1 MEDNELESY
10 QYPLGEEFM
19 RAIEFIV
26 EDNESRTEE
35 FHGVHMKLR
44 DDGYEVVASALDDWG
59 REMGSVVFNKGDGN
73 ELDPQD
79 LLVIDKFRGQ
89 GIAKVMYDY
98 VKSKGYEIHKSY
110 DVTKIADQ
118 GKESGEYFWQ
128 KNRGEERIWEQ
139 GISEGSSNNIP
150 TIGIN
155 VRSDGNIDYASL
167 IVDGEKKYESRKT
180 DSLRPYVGK
189 TVGIVRTGN
198 GPAVA
203 IGQVTIGEP
212 IVVDAEKFNR
222 LRKQHLVP
230 QGSKFDIDSDGT
242 KYLYPMI
249 DPVRWDNEKLI
260 KHKGIVSRKIEE
272 DKSKDPIANA
282 ILDFYQHVGDIKKEP
297 VDNYVGTAKE
307 MLGQVSDPKVKSKIL
322 DIFKQAKQNPYV
334 QGGVVTTIGA
344 LLAGGVLSSAQKMG
358 LSPSQTNLALQAI
371 LNTVIPTV
379 VSRINGKSWS
389 DTIKYTLAS
398 AGIGTGIAGMMEQD
412 SLDEDWKSALATGAM
427 AGAMAM
433 SANAK
438 APNMVRQIVEP
449 GDTVYSIARQNNVN
463 PLEIYKL
470 NKMDRT
476 TKLEV
481 GQKVLVPDYSKPISK
496 MPATVKPTVAQS
508 TTSFK
513 DKLTS
518 MIPKF
523 SRDKE
528 EEEGVTLLSDN
539 GDAEAVLQTAA
550 KNAGLKGAEL
560 AQFMAQT
567 RHESWDF
574 GQMKEVGNKKRFAKY
589 ETPRKAKQL
598 GNKIK
603 GDGERFKGRGFIQL
617 TGRDNY
623 TRASQQIFGDDRL
636 VKNPDLA
643 SRPDIGAQIALWF
656 WENRVRP
663 NVNNFNNTKEVTNAI
678 NPGLS
683 GLQDRHN
690 KFKEYLAVL

>member
-1 MEDNELESY
+1 
-10 QYPLGEEFM
+10 
-19 RAIEFIV
+19 
-26 EDNESRTEE
+26 
-35 FHGVHMKLR
+35 
-44 DDGYEVVASALDDWG
+44 
-59 REMGSVVFNKGDGN
+59 
-73 ELDPQD
+73 
-79 LLVIDKFRGQ
+79 
-89 GIAKVMYDY
+89 MYDY

-139 GISEGSSNNIP
+139 GVAEGSSNNIP

-155 VRSDGNIDYASL
+155 VRSDSNIDYASL

-198 GPAVA
+198 GPAVE

-272 DKSKDPIANA
+272 DKSKDPIVNA
-282 ILDFYQHVGDIKKEP
+282 VIDFYQHVGKIHKDPI
-297 VDNYVGTAKE
+297 DDYVSTAKE
-307 MLGQVSDPKVKSKIL
+307 MLGHVDDPKLKSKLL

-398 AGIGTGIAGMMEQD
+398 AGIGTGIAGMMDEARGLAPTKPYDDLMANMGYFMSLNTVKIQQD
-412 SLDEDWKSALATGAM
+412 AVDGNAQQELA
-427 AGAMAM
+427 
-433 SANAK
+433 
-438 APNMVRQIVEP
+438 NMQQQFR
-449 GDTVYSIARQNNVN
+449 
-463 PLEIYKL
+463 
-470 NKMDRT
+470 
-476 TKLEV
+476 
-481 GQKVLVPDYSKPISK
+481 KPILNGMSFFDVNRDVKLSK
-496 MPATVKPTVAQS
+496 NPKVAPILLKYVYDMLGYIEPRIKKYIKPEQQGKYLDRLDQIKNDYRAAVAQVS
-508 TTSFK
+508 
-513 DKLTS
+513 
-518 MIPKF
+518 
-523 SRDKE
+523 
-528 EEEGVTLLSDN
+528 
-539 GDAEAVLQTAA
+539 
-550 KNAGLKGAEL
+550 
-560 AQFMAQT
+560 
-567 RHESWDF
+567 
-574 GQMKEVGNKKRFAKY
+574 
-589 ETPRKAKQL
+589 
-598 GNKIK
+598 
-603 GDGERFKGRGFIQL
+603 
-617 TGRDNY
+617 
-623 TRASQQIFGDDRL
+623 
-636 VKNPDLA
+636 
-643 SRPDIGAQIALWF
+643 
-656 WENRVRP
+656 
-663 NVNNFNNTKEVTNAI
+663 
-678 NPGLS
+678 
-683 GLQDRHN
+683 
-690 KFKEYLAVL
+690 

>member
-1 MEDNELESY
+1 
-10 QYPLGEEFM
+10 M
-19 RAIEFIV
+19 RAREFIV

-79 LLVIDKFRGQ
+79 LLVIDKYRGQ

-272 DKSKDPIANA
+272 DKSKDPIVNA
-282 ILDFYQHVGDIKKEP
+282 VIDFYQHVGKIHKDPI
-297 VDNYVGTAKE
+297 DDYVSTAKE
-307 MLGQVSDPKVKSKIL
+307 MLGHVSDPTLKSKLL
-322 DIFKQAKQNPYV
+322 DIFKQAKQSPYV

-358 LSPSQTNLALQAI
+358 LTPAQTNLALQAI

-398 AGIGTGIAGMMEQD
+398 AGIGTGIAGMMEEDALDD
-412 SLDEDWKSALATGAM
+412 S
-427 AGAMAM
+427 
-433 SANAK
+433 
-438 APNMVRQIVEP
+438 R
-449 GDTVYSIARQNNVN
+449 R
-463 PLEIYKL
+463 
-470 NKMDRT
+470 
-476 TKLEV
+476 
-481 GQKVLVPDYSKPISK
+481 
-496 MPATVKPTVAQS
+496 
-508 TTSFK
+508 
-513 DKLTS
+513 
-518 MIPKF
+518 
-523 SRDKE
+523 
-528 EEEGVTLLSDN
+528 
-539 GDAEAVLQTAA
+539 
-550 KNAGLKGAEL
+550 
-560 AQFMAQT
+560 
-567 RHESWDF
+567 
-574 GQMKEVGNKKRFAKY
+574 
-589 ETPRKAKQL
+589 
-598 GNKIK
+598 
-603 GDGERFKGRGFIQL
+603 
-617 TGRDNY
+617 
-623 TRASQQIFGDDRL
+623 
-636 VKNPDLA
+636 
-643 SRPDIGAQIALWF
+643 
-656 WENRVRP
+656 
-663 NVNNFNNTKEVTNAI
+663 
-678 NPGLS
+678 
-683 GLQDRHN
+683 
-690 KFKEYLAVL
+690 